1 MKTKSI
7 SASRGSA
14 LITTV
19 IFCAILLALI
29 GSVLQYSV
37 NERRLNNRAKLLYE
51 TRTAAE
57 SISEYGI
64 AQVKNI
70 LDSNRTFTDST
81 WSATDQS
88 MFVTGGTYAGQI
100 NAPPD
105 SFWAGSHIVNST
117 GSAATQPLM
126 HIGKVLD
133 TQGGGLKFIDPT
145 NLNNLNDPL
154 KGKRVFNYSLDVLS
168 RATAIDPF
176 GGGALTKY
184 MQQTYAIRAVPLF
197 ANAVYYNMDLEVQPG
212 PNMIITGS
220 THTNGRL
227 FPRSASAA
235 PTAIT
240 FAGPVTAVKGI
251 WTNFHSSAGDNLMPF
266 FQSINDSGALQTN
279 ATTGIVQI
287 LPAGSSTPVP
297 LCLTTGTTGFTPSL
311 PTGTWVESTWDLHPA
326 GETWQQHV
334 DDSSVA
340 AGTYTETSASKTNFA
355 NWLQQ
360 TYGGNVLTNVNNLA
374 PNLIQ
379 GIPNYIPAYGSLYP
393 DPSTGTADAAYTYMT
408 SSGNDTN
415 NSAHALIESPRLS
428 TAASYNQPTEVIKY
442 SRNASLYIVANVTSG
457 PLNGHQPD
465 GTVISIPARSY
476 RAFMNDTTTIPY
488 IITEVI
494 LPGQDTYGA
503 SNASTNPFTAHKN
516 ARPIV
521 QMNNIDFNPL
531 SGTFNQDISPV
542 TPRRMTDMRR
552 TAGGDPGND
561 ANTTFDHSAARSA
574 TNVYVPKNLY
584 MIDIDMTE
592 LKKAAQTIGVAT
604 GSTVTTTGA
613 DFYVTGIPTAANFAN
628 YIYNQAA
635 TPTNVTLS
643 DATRIIT
650 TNAAVLTNAFT
661 SSVWNGAVY
670 VESVAADDFDT
681 TGATSAIR
689 KAKTHEKHI
698 SGVRLINGR
707 GKVPSIPTS
716 PGFTLAT
723 NDAVYVLGT
732 FNADG
737 DPATPAIVSVTVPP
751 SPGASTGHNYEPGEL
766 PASIAADAVTL
777 LSQPYYTN
785 QTTQTNGWNDA
796 FSAYTYSTSSYNGS
810 WATTAPSGSNTHD
823 GINSP
828 NVSPYL
834 VPYDSSSG
842 VSTGST
848 ADNNKYTPAFSEYSF
863 AMLCGLVPTGKNGVN
878 QTSGGLHNFP
888 RFLEGWGGV
897 ECRIRGSMVA
907 LFECRVADEPW
918 NLRVYSPPL
927 RVWGFNLLFDTGV
940 MPPLTPKTVN
950 FRRSFEND
958 ITKATYNTFLTSWGY
973 PTLP

>member
-1 MKTKSI
+1 M
-7 SASRGSA
+7 
-14 LITTV
+14 ITTV

-37 NERRLNNRAKLLYE
+37 SERRFNNRAKILYE
-51 TRTAAE
+51 TRTATE

-70 LDSNRTFTDST
+70 LESNRTFTDST
-81 WSATDQS
+81 WSASDQS
-88 MFVTGGTYAGQI
+88 MFVTGGTYAGMI
-100 NAPPD
+100 SLPPD
-105 SFWAGSHIVNST
+105 TFWMGGHIVPST
-117 GSAATQPLM
+117 GPSATQPLM
-126 HIGKVLD
+126 HVGKILD

-145 NLNNLNDPL
+145 NPNNAGDPL
-154 KGKRVFNYSLDVLS
+154 KGKKVFNYALDVLS
-168 RATAIDPF
+168 RATAVDPF
-176 GGGALTKY
+176 GGGTLTKY
-184 MQQTYAIRAVPLF
+184 MQQTYNIRAVPLF

-212 PNMIITGS
+212 PNMTITGS

-235 PTAIT
+235 PIAIT

-251 WTNFHSSAGDNLMPF
+251 WTNFHTPGGDNLMPF

-287 LPAGSSTPVP
+287 LPAGSTVPVP
-297 LCLTTGTTGFTPSL
+297 LCLTTATTGFSPSL
-311 PTGTWVESTWDLHPA
+311 PTGTWVESTWELHPP

-334 DDSSVA
+334 NDSSVPS
-340 AGTYTETSASKTNFA
+340 GTYTETADSKLNFA

-360 TYGGNVLTNVNNLA
+360 TYSGNVLTNVNNLV
-374 PNLIQ
+374 PNVIQ
-379 GIPNYIPAYGSLYP
+379 GIPDYIPAYGSLYP
-393 DPSTGTADAAYTYMT
+393 DPNTGTADSAYTYMT
-408 SSGNDTN
+408 ASGNDTN
-415 NSAHALIESPRLS
+415 NSAHALIETPRLS
-428 TAASYNQPTEVIKY
+428 GAASYNQGTESIKY
-442 SRNASLYIVANVTSG
+442 AHNVALYIVANTTASAT
-457 PLNGHQPD
+457 NGHQPD
-465 GTVISIPARSY
+465 GTLVSVAAKSY

-488 IITEVI
+488 TITEII
-494 LPGQDTYGA
+494 LPGQDTYGN
-503 SNASTNPFTAHKN
+503 SNTSTNPYTTHKN
-516 ARPIV
+516 ARPVV
-521 QMNNIDFNPL
+521 QMYNIDFNTASL
-531 SGTFNQDISPV
+531 TFNQEI
-542 TPRRMTDMRR
+542 TTAQRRMTDMRR

-561 ANTTFDHSAARSA
+561 LNTTFDHAATRSI

-592 LKKAAQTIGVAT
+592 LKKAVQTIAMAT
-604 GSTVTTTGA
+604 GTTAITTGS
-613 DFYVTGIPTAANFAN
+613 DFYVTGIPTVGNFLN
-628 YIYNQAA
+628 HIYNQTA

-643 DATRIIT
+643 DDTRIIT
-650 TNAAVLTNAFT
+650 TNAATLTNAFT
-661 SSVWNGAVY
+661 TAIWNGAVY
-670 VESVAADDFDT
+670 VESIAADSFNT
-681 TGATSAIR
+681 VGATASIR
-689 KAKTHEKHI
+689 KAITHEMHN

-707 GKVPSIPTS
+707 GKVPSIPSS

-737 DPATPAIVSVTVPP
+737 DPATPAMVAVTVPP

-777 LSQPYYTN
+777 LSEPFCVNISNTIS
-785 QTTQTNGWNDA
+785 QTTGWNDA
-796 FSAYTYSTSSYNGS
+796 FSGYTYSTTSYSNS
-810 WATTAPSGSNTHD
+810 WSTIPPSGSNTRD
-823 GINSP
+823 GIRPASAF
-828 NVSPYL
+828 PYQ

-842 VSTGST
+842 AWTSGNS
-848 ADNNKYTPAFSEYSF
+848 DHKYTPAFSEYSF

-927 RVWGFNLLFDTGV
+927 RVWGFNLLYDTGV
-940 MPPLTPKTVN
+940 MPPLTPKTIS
-950 FRRSFEND
+950 FRRSYEND
-958 ITKATYNTFLTSWGY
+958 ISKATYNTKLTAWGY